1 MTYQHL
7 LNQLDYTKEQLI
19 KIGVVELIIL
29 HLLLRIDSQQQELIR
44 TQQVDRFVHL
54 LSLQEA
60 GVRRMTGKELH
71 DWLIR
76 QLILLSVEDPARQ
89 ETLLQQAS
97 SIQPLPQS
105 GEQAADLTDGNR
117 IARVCVECGF
127 KEMVYPPQVM
137 DATIDCPL
145 CGQHTCV
152 QAK

>member
-1 MTYQHL
+1 MTYQQL
-7 LNQLDYTKEQLI
+7 VNQLDYTKEELI

-29 HLLLRIDSQQQELIR
+29 HLLLRIDAQQEALIR
-44 TQQVDRFVHL
+44 TQQVDRFVYL

-60 GVRRMTGKELH
+60 GIRKMTGQELH

-89 ETLLQQAS
+89 KILLQKAS

-105 GEQAADLTDGNR
+105 SEVAADLTDGNR

-127 KEMVYPPQVM
+127 KEMAPFSQVM
-137 DATIDCPL
+137 EATIDCPL
-145 CGQHTCV
+145 CGQHTCI